1 MPDRLAVTLGGG
13 FWWELSFPDR
23 RVPAPRL
30 EVPER
35 PVQADLPGK
44 SMLNAIRARLRPQT
58 ELYQRLAGD
67 LMLFSGVT
75 FTVIVTDLLP
85 PEAEIR

>member
-1 MPDRLAVTLGGG
+1 
-13 FWWELSFPDR
+13 
-23 RVPAPRL
+23 
-30 EVPER
+30 
-35 PVQADLPGK
+35 
-44 SMLNAIRARLRPQT
+44 MLNAIRARLRPQA

>member
-1 MPDRLAVTLGGG
+1 
-13 FWWELSFPDR
+13 
-23 RVPAPRL
+23 
-30 EVPER
+30 
-35 PVQADLPGK
+35 
-44 SMLNAIRARLRPQT
+44 MLNAIRARLRPQT